1 LAREA
6 SQGTKYEMLSE
17 RSEFIEWLL
26 KSDNRPPRQ
35 DVFALFLFASV
46 FFLVTERK

>member
-1 LAREA
+1 
-6 SQGTKYEMLSE
+6 MLFE
-17 RSEFIEWLL
+17 QSEFIECFG
-26 KSDNRPPRQ
+26 KSDIWPLSQ